1 MRTKEHSNKILLCV
15 NSEFKRK
22 IYPMDNFDHQ
32 ILKIMQ
38 NNCRTSTEQ
47 MGADIGLSATA
58 CQRRIKKL
66 RELGIIEKEVAI
78 VDSKALGGYVT
89 ILVEV
94 IVKRGGSDE
103 IEKFK
108 HAMLSHEE
116 VQQCYYVT
124 GNADFILVITAQ
136 TMHEY
141 EAITQRLF
149 FSNDNIQKFHSNVV
163 MDNVK
168 VGLNIPI
175 KALPY

>member
-1 MRTKEHSNKILLCV
+1 
-15 NSEFKRK
+15 
-22 IYPMDNFDHQ
+22 MDNFDHQ

-47 MGADIGLSATA
+47 IGAQIGLSATA

-66 RELGIIEKEVAI
+66 REQGIIEKEVAI
-78 VDSKALGGYVT
+78 VESMALGGYVT

-103 IEKFK
+103 IENFK
-108 HAMLSHEE
+108 QAMLNHEE

-124 GNADFILVITAQ
+124 GNADFILIITAQ
-136 TMHEY
+136 NMHEY
-141 EAITQRLF
+141 EAITQKLF
-149 FSNDNIQKFHSNVV
+149 FTNDNIQKFHSNVV

-175 KALPY
+175 KPLAY

>member
-1 MRTKEHSNKILLCV
+1 
-15 NSEFKRK
+15 
-22 IYPMDNFDHQ
+22 MDNFDHQ

-47 MGADIGLSATA
+47 IGAQISLSATA

-66 RELGIIEKEVAI
+66 REQGIIEKEVAI
-78 VDSKALGGYVT
+78 VESMALGGYVT

-103 IEKFK
+103 IENFK
-108 HAMLSHEE
+108 QAMLNHEE

-124 GNADFILVITAQ
+124 GNADFILIITAQ
-136 TMHEY
+136 NMHEY
-141 EAITQRLF
+141 EAITQKLF
-149 FSNDNIQKFHSNVV
+149 FTNDNIQKFHSNVV

-175 KALPY
+175 KPLDY